1 MYKFDVISFVPYV
14 ITSEAALVTLP
25 SLCSFTTCKTKQKLK
40 AFSASKAKIKQTAQ
54 K

>member
-14 ITSEAALVTLP
+14 ITSKAALVTLP
-25 SLCSFTTCKTKQKLK
+25 SLYNFTTCKKKTKVK
-40 AFSASKAKIKQTAQ
+40 AFNPSKAKIKQTAQ